1 MIMRVDHIG
10 IAVHSIEK
18 AREPYEAIG
27 LEVARI
33 MDVPARPVRVAFVH
47 VGDTAVE
54 LLEPTSA
61 DSEMAAYLEECGEG
75 VHHIC
80 FEVDDVDAA
89 LAAAKAKGMCLIDE
103 VPRQG
108 ASGRIAFLHPS
119 SAHGV
124 RIEFVEKQ

>member
-1 MIMRVDHIG
+1 MIKRVDHIG

-18 AREPYEAIG
+18 AREAYEAIG
-27 LEVARI
+27 LEVTRT
-33 MDVPARPVRVAFVH
+33 MDVLTRPLRVAFLP
-47 VGDTAVE
+47 VGDSEVE

-61 DSEMAAYLEECGEG
+61 DSDMARYLEECGEG

-89 LAAAKAKGMCLIDE
+89 VAAAKAKGMRLVDE
-103 VPRQG
+103 VPRLG

-119 SAHGV
+119 STHGV
-124 RIEFVEKQ
+124 RVEFLEKQ